1 MLPYHQRWRNVG
13 KSLKWKWVWC
23 YDVNCRGKRW
33 VMYLMQL
40 LKSQWGSYLLNGVI
54 NAIYY
59 LCLSKWRNEIR
70 EGDDADLLFICRSTA
85 LACKL
90 HYYSLFLACN
100 FSIISPQITP
110 SFLCPH
116 TFSFGEA
123 VSHSEKHFSSSGEL
137 VKVCHQLFYAD
148 SFRNCVEMSA
158 SLLRQWDGF
167 LSFSFFFFY
176 TLAIH
181 LCIRFK
187 LVLFF
192 VLFFFLPQKCRISF
206 CK

>member
-70 EGDDADLLFICRSTA
+70 EGDDADLLFICHSTA

-137 VKVCHQLFYAD
+137 VKVCHQLFFTRIH
-148 SFRNCVEMSA
+148 SGIVLKCLRLFCVSETVF
-158 SLLRQWDGF
+158 F
-167 LSFSFFFFY
+167 LF
-176 TLAIH
+176 
-181 LCIRFK
+181 
-187 LVLFF
+187 LFF
-192 VLFFFLPQKCRISF
+192 LYTHNPFVHSF
-206 CK
+206 

>member
-70 EGDDADLLFICRSTA
+70 EGDDADLLFICRSMA

-137 VKVCHQLFYAD
+137 VKVCHQLFLRGFIPELCWNVCVSYA
-148 SFRNCVEMSA
+148 SVR
-158 SLLRQWDGF
+158 R
-167 LSFSFFFFY
+167 FSFFFFY
-176 TLAIH
+176 TLTIH

-187 LVLFF
+187 LLLFYLF
-192 VLFFFLPQKCRISF
+192 VCCFFFTTKTQN
-206 CK
+206 